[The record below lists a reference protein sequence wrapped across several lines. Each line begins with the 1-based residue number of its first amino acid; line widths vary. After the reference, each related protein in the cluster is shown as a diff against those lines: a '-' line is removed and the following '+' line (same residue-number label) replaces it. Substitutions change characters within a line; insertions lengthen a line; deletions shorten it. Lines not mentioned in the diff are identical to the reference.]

1 VSDLLT
7 SAQLDELTRLLADVQ
22 LVTPWLYSR
31 ERREVDTA
39 QRARDGDVYD
49 GPPWSAAHYDN
60 DPLAHA
66 EGQFITAIV
75 NAAPALIAA
84 ARELATLRAA
94 LLEACTLAGEY
105 HGACASYYHAFQT
118 RNRRPGPP
126 TNSIGWRAA
135 KGGDVQAIL
144 RLRALADKGQP

>member
-1 VSDLLT
+1 MSDLLT

-39 QRARDGDVYD
+39 QRAGDGDVYD
-49 GPPWSAAHYDN
+49 GAPWSAAHYDN

-84 ARELATLRAA
+84 ARELATLRA
-94 LLEACTLAGEY
+94 
-105 HGACASYYHAFQT
+105 
-118 RNRRPGPP
+118 
-126 TNSIGWRAA
+126 
-135 KGGDVQAIL
+135 VV
-144 RLRALADKGQP
+144 RALAAEAELDALERADDAPPRGIPALPSYRRRGWAP